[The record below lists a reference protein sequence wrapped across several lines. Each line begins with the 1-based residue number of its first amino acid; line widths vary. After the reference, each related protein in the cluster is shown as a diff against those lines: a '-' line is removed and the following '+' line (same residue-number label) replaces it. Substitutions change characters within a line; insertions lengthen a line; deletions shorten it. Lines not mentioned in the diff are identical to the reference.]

1 MGQMMSSKNK
11 NTDPKPVNYNCPVC
25 KETKRMPN
33 LLGKFYIINEKECRC
48 NGCNTIFQKSKFYKT
63 FHLDH

>member
-1 MGQMMSSKNK
+1 MGQMMSSKN
-11 NTDPKPVNYNCPVC
+11 NEPQPVNSNCPVC
-25 KETKRMPN
+25 KQTNRLPN

-63 FHLDH
+63 FH